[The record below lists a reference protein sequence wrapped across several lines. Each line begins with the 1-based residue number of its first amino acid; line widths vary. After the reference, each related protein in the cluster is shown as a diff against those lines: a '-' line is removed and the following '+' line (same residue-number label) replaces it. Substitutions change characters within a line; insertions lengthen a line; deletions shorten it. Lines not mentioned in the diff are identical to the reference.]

1 MISAAAAAASGWG
14 FCKMLRRLLETGEMS
29 LVKDCRCCGVG
40 GVDGGGGKG
49 DFGLFMV
56 RIDLA
61 GDCM

>member
-1 MISAAAAAASGWG
+1 
-14 FCKMLRRLLETGEMS
+14 MLRRLLETGDMS